1 MVPEFWLTEGG
12 QSATGALLDYIIE
25 NHVASRSLANRA
37 ASRRKLFVADFFR
50 YLFSLVSLSELSSFK
65 YMGNVNFFA
74 SLCMHIWLSLF

>member
-1 MVPEFWLTEGG
+1 MVPKFWLTEGG

-50 YLFSLVSLSELSSFK
+50 YLFSR
-65 YMGNVNFFA
+65 
-74 SLCMHIWLSLF
+74 LFI